1 MFECPA
7 YTSKSLCKSAA
18 VFFAFGAAVAAF
30 ALPTAAQ
37 RRGPLP
43 PPPSGTGTPSAS
55 TSQASAEPS
64 QSSAGPRERG
74 SHITNEPPSMP
85 VDEIIQK
92 FTQREE
98 EFRKER
104 DNFTYT
110 QDVTFQT
117 IDEDGQVDGEFHE
130 VRDILFTPD
139 GKRFDK
145 VTFAPVTT
153 IRRLIM
159 TQQDFAD
166 IEKVWPFVM
175 TPAELPKYDVK
186 YVGREHVDE
195 LNTYV
200 FDIEP
205 KKLEKGERYF
215 RGRVWVDDKDLQIV
229 KTAGTSTGLLKKKE
243 DQAFPHFENYRENIA
258 GHFWFPTYTR
268 ADDVLHFKYGDDV
281 HVRIAVHYSNYKRF
295 TSTIKIGTATQI
307 DPQKPPQ

>member
-1 MFECPA
+1 MREV
-7 YTSKSLCKSAA
+7 TSETIRKKQMKIG
-18 VFFAFGAAVAAF
+18 VGALLLVGGMVF
-30 ALPTAAQ
+30 ALPLAAQ
-37 RRGPLP
+37 HQGPLP
-43 PPPSGTGTPSAS
+43 PPPQRADAP
-55 TSQASAEPS
+55 ASAPAAVPAMT
-64 QSSAGPRERG
+64 SATRQEAS
-74 SHITNEPPSMP
+74 SHITNEPPAMP
-85 VDEIIQK
+85 VEEIIQK

-117 IDEDGQVDGEFHE
+117 IDPDGQVDGEFHE
-130 VRDILFTPD
+130 VRDILFSPD

-153 IRRLIM
+153 ITRLIM
-159 TQQDFAD
+159 TQQDFDD

-175 TPAELPKYDVK
+175 TTEELPKYDVK

-200 FDIEP
+200 FDLEP
-205 KKLEKGERYF
+205 KKLEKGQRYF

-243 DQAFPHFENYRENIA
+243 DQAFPHFENYRENIE

-268 ADDVLHFKYGDDV
+268 ADDLLHFKYGDDV
-281 HVRIAVHYSNYKRF
+281 HIRIAVHYSNYKRF
-295 TSTIKIGTATQI
+295 TSTIKI
-307 DPQKPPQ
+307 

>member
-1 MFECPA
+1 MFERPA
-7 YTSKSLCKSAA
+7 VVSRIKMRSALIAGIA
-18 VFFAFGAAVAAF
+18 VFATPLAAQQSGPMPVPPAGTVTAPM
-30 ALPTAAQ
+30 PTA
-37 RRGPLP
+37 
-43 PPPSGTGTPSAS
+43 
-55 TSQASAEPS
+55 
-64 QSSAGPRERG
+64 QSSAGPREKVSRI
-74 SHITNEPPSMP
+74 SNEPPAMP

-117 IDEDGQVDGEFHE
+117 IDQDGQVDGEFHE

-153 IRRLIM
+153 ITRLGM
-159 TQQDFAD
+159 TQQDFDD

-175 TPAELPKYDVK
+175 TSAELPKYDVK

-195 LNTYV
+195 LETYV
-200 FDIEP
+200 FDLEP
-205 KKLEKGERYF
+205 KRLEKGQRYF

-229 KTAGTSTGLLKKKE
+229 KTSGTSTGLLKKKE
-243 DQAFPHFENYRENIA
+243 DQAFPHFENYRENIE
-258 GHFWFPTYTR
+258 GRFWFPTYTR
-268 ADDVLHFKYGDDV
+268 ADDVLHFKTGDDV
-281 HVRIAVHYSNYKRF
+281 RVRIAVHYKNYKRF
-295 TSTIKIGTATQI
+295 TTTIKIGTATQI
-307 DPQKPPQ
+307 DQPKEPQKP

>member
-1 MFECPA
+1 MLGHPA
-7 YTSKSLCKSAA
+7 EAA
-18 VFFAFGAAVAAF
+18 QSYLKRALARAMWIFLTAAF
-30 ALPTAAQ
+30 ALPLVAQ
-37 RRGPLP
+37 EHGPLP
-43 PPPSGTGTPSAS
+43 PPPSAS
-55 TSQASAEPS
+55 VVAAMPPPQAT
-64 QSSAGPRERG
+64 AGARERS
-74 SHITNEPPSMP
+74 SHITNEPPAMP

-92 FTQREE
+92 FTQREA

-110 QDVTFQT
+110 QDVLFQT
-117 IDEDGQVDGEFHE
+117 IDLDGQVDGEFRE
-130 VRDILFTPD
+130 VRDILFTPN

-153 IRRLIM
+153 IQRILM
-159 TQQDFAD
+159 TQEDFDD

-175 TPAELPKYDVK
+175 TPEELPKYEVK

-200 FDIEP
+200 FDMEP
-205 KKLEKGERYF
+205 KKLEKGQRYF

-229 KTAGTSTGLLKKKE
+229 KTAGTSTGLIRKK
-243 DQAFPHFENYRENIA
+243 DDYAFPHFENYRENIE

-268 ADDVLHFKYGDDV
+268 ADDVLHFKNADDV

-295 TSTIKIGTATQI
+295 TTTIKIGTATQI
-307 DPQKPPQ
+307 DQQKP